1 MYLVNDVPPSN
12 SPGSP
17 DNPIGRIWRWLAAHV
32 AAQPLTRKRIVAAYA
47 VAITTDV
54 IQLVFLPFKL
64 VLIDQFADIGA
75 MVLTVWILG
84 FHILLLPTFM
94 LEFVPLLDMLPTW
107 TGCVWLVIRQRRNQ
121 PPAAP
126 AAPASANPPV
136 INV

>member
-1 MYLVNDVPPSN
+1 MHLVNDVPPSN
-12 SPGSP
+12 SPESP

-32 AAQPLTRKRIVAAYA
+32 AAQPLTRKRVIAAYT

-54 IQLVFLPFKL
+54 IQLALLPFQL
-64 VLIDQFADIGA
+64 LPVVQFADTAA

-121 PPAAP
+121 PPAP
-126 AAPASANPPV
+126 PASAKPPV
-136 INV
+136 IDI